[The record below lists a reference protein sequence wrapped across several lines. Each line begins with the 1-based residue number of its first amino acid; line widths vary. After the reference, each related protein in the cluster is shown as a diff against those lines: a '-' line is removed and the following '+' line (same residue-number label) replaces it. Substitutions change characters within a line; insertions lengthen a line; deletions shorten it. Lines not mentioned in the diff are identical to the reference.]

1 MKHVYALAA
10 MLLAFFAFSTGAF
23 AQTYTA
29 VRDGNW
35 NDPSAGGPWDPS
47 GIPSSTCLN
56 CTITINSGV
65 TVTLNAHVT
74 LTGVSTF
81 FIGSN
86 GSAPAK
92 LLIPASGGS
101 DFATSFNLILSSAGA
116 DLAQLKLLYANTS
129 VDASAATTRDG
140 VFSFSN
146 SGILKKEIGTAPWQV
161 FGADGSTQLTGTIQ
175 GGSVLTGPTT
185 INGLGTLPVVLMNFT
200 AVAENG
206 VVALNWATAQESNS
220 DHFSVER
227 STDNGSHWQ
236 ILGNVAA
243 QGYSSS
249 QVNYSFSDQS
259 PVSGVNQ
266 YRLLAVDRDGKSGYS
281 IIKVVR
287 TNLISGVSVYPNPAK
302 DYVNVSIGTET
313 TSGASIRL
321 INQAG
326 QTLAQR
332 KLSGAAG
339 TTVSLPV
346 SSYPQGNYLIVV
358 TGADGSQQTSKV
370 FISRQ

>member
-101 DFATSFNLILSSAGA
+101 DFATSFNLILSSAG
-116 DLAQLKLLYANTS
+116 
-129 VDASAATTRDG
+129 
-140 VFSFSN
+140 
-146 SGILKKEIGTAPWQV
+146 
-161 FGADGSTQLTGTIQ
+161 
-175 GGSVLTGPTT
+175 
-185 INGLGTLPVVLMNFT
+185 
-200 AVAENG
+200 
-206 VVALNWATAQESNS
+206 
-220 DHFSVER
+220 
-227 STDNGSHWQ
+227 
-236 ILGNVAA
+236 
-243 QGYSSS
+243 
-249 QVNYSFSDQS
+249 
-259 PVSGVNQ
+259 
-266 YRLLAVDRDGKSGYS
+266 
-281 IIKVVR
+281 
-287 TNLISGVSVYPNPAK
+287 
-302 DYVNVSIGTET
+302 
-313 TSGASIRL
+313 
-321 INQAG
+321 
-326 QTLAQR
+326 
-332 KLSGAAG
+332 
-339 TTVSLPV
+339 
-346 SSYPQGNYLIVV
+346 
-358 TGADGSQQTSKV
+358 
-370 FISRQ
+370 

>member
-1 MKHVYALAA
+1 
-10 MLLAFFAFSTGAF
+10 
-23 AQTYTA
+23 
-29 VRDGNW
+29 
-35 NDPSAGGPWDPS
+35 
-47 GIPSSTCLN
+47 
-56 CTITINSGV
+56 
-65 TVTLNAHVT
+65 
-74 LTGVSTF
+74 
-81 FIGSN
+81 
-86 GSAPAK
+86 
-92 LLIPASGGS
+92 
-101 DFATSFNLILSSAGA
+101 
-116 DLAQLKLLYANTS
+116 
-129 VDASAATTRDG
+129 
-140 VFSFSN
+140 
-146 SGILKKEIGTAPWQV
+146 LKKEIGTAPWQV